1 MSVSELMR
9 WRDLHA
15 KVGEIWLQSSASHVE
30 SAENGSLEDDEAR
43 TLHVTKERR

>member
-15 KVGEIWLQSSASHVE
+15 KVWEIWLQSSTSHVD
-30 SAENGSLEDDEAR
+30 SVENGSLEDDEAR
-43 TLHVTKERR
+43 MLHVGIERR